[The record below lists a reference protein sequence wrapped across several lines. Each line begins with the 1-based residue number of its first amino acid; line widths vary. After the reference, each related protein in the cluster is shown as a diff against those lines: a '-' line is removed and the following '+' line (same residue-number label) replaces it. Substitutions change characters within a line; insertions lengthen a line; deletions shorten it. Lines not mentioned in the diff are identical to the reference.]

1 MGKTR
6 GKEFALD
13 FLADVAGGFIQAVA
27 LHCFIDNIDI
37 APGVWRSCSTV

>member
-27 LHCFIDNIDI
+27 LHCFADF
-37 APGVWRSCSTV
+37 RSARSWSFLIFIL